1 MQLNVLTAF
10 FMREK
15 KALAIVLLISFL
27 FIFAIPFEGEF
38 GLNDDPEYTRA
49 VKDFAF
55 EGKYYAE
62 NYSSILLLQIFYG
75 TIFVNLFGFSNTIL
89 RISVMLL
96 SLLAPL
102 LLFSISRVLGFTQKH
117 SILFALVLLVNPFF
131 VVLGHSFM
139 TDVPFL
145 VLILAAILPLVYW
158 VKTNDLKAFTIGCII
173 LFFAFFLK
181 QWAVLFF
188 AGLILFVFLSKTGKK
203 EKIII
208 AFIAVLFAIALIW
221 SLPHYALDDKGTY
234 FKPVAGKYIFPLI
247 FGFPLYL
254 AWFLFPLFISLIF
267 YKKNFKEFVSK
278 KIKLIFSVV
287 FAFGGIIAGLIF
299 FNRFFPYFANII
311 NSFGLSPKMLV
322 GDPTGIL
329 PESFWILMTFFA
341 TFSLIIL
348 INSFEIKIFKKKEN
362 RFLLCF
368 IIPYFLQI
376 MAISF
381 FLDRY
386 LFLILPIVFL
396 LVFQALKEKKFFPTG
411 VIITII
417 LFGAF
422 SFVFTSEQISW
433 NQVRWD
439 LINEL
444 KEQGVPEDKIDGG
457 MEYCRSTFG
466 QDETRLV
473 RSDTNIDFGI
483 CGKGCVEEGYAVSFK
498 PIDGCSIVKSK
509 PYYVLGI
516 KFGEI
521 FVLKK

>member
-1 MQLNVLTAF
+1 
-10 FMREK
+10 
-15 KALAIVLLISFL
+15 
-27 FIFAIPFEGEF
+27 
-38 GLNDDPEYTRA
+38 
-49 VKDFAF
+49 
-55 EGKYYAE
+55 
-62 NYSSILLLQIFYG
+62 
-75 TIFVNLFGFSNTIL
+75 
-89 RISVMLL
+89 
-96 SLLAPL
+96 
-102 LLFSISRVLGFTQKH
+102 
-117 SILFALVLLVNPFF
+117 
-131 VVLGHSFM
+131 
-139 TDVPFL
+139 
-145 VLILAAILPLVYW
+145 
-158 VKTNDLKAFTIGCII
+158 
-173 LFFAFFLK
+173 
-181 QWAVLFF
+181 
-188 AGLILFVFLSKTGKK
+188 
-203 EKIII
+203 
-208 AFIAVLFAIALIW
+208 
-221 SLPHYALDDKGTY
+221 
-234 FKPVAGKYIFPLI
+234 
-247 FGFPLYL
+247 
-254 AWFLFPLFISLIF
+254 
-267 YKKNFKEFVSK
+267 VSK

-341 TFSLIIL
+341 AFSLIIL